1 MGRFSGDGE
10 KVAHK
15 TGPELQG
22 TGGPG
27 PVGPV
32 GPQIEHKGQL
42 SDETLT
48 DAASEAQ
55 NVDTADDPVPA
66 ISPSSPSDANEGE
79 EA

>member
-27 PVGPV
+27 PVGPL

-42 SDETLT
+42 SDETFT
-48 DAASEAQ
+48 EAASEPQ
-55 NVDTADDPVPA
+55 PVDTADDLVEDEDP
-66 ISPSSPSDANEGE
+66 GT
-79 EA
+79 